1 MISSAND
8 CRYIHTKG
16 VSYGCLSMY
25 YLQKGL
31 IKVLVAR
38 WTFRIRHLSP
48 GHITIPL
55 ILEVSDMRPFRVVK
69 HSIHTKS
76 WYIDVLE
83 GRALTLVCTALSN
96 QDQLLQHIAHKVD
109 TGPHFITLSA
119 IIRNSATLSR
129 RDAWANLQ
137 NVHVVHADTILRCG
151 VVYPELEVGSL
162 YTYGE
167 GQGCLAKIRSGRGA
181 FGEISKLVL

>member
-1 MISSAND
+1 
-8 CRYIHTKG
+8 
-16 VSYGCLSMY
+16 
-25 YLQKGL
+25 
-31 IKVLVAR
+31 
-38 WTFRIRHLSP
+38 
-48 GHITIPL
+48 
-55 ILEVSDMRPFRVVK
+55 MRPFRVVK

-167 GQGCLAKIRSGRGA
+167 GQGCLAKIRSGRGGSA
-181 FGEISKLVL
+181 SLCCRFGHAASGYARLAWSLKYRLACRIWLSFNNHGRKADEI